1 MIAEFRKLLNVLDI
15 LHDPLWQFLGL
26 IVDSAALAIMLLP
39 WRRKQV
45 WVDAFNFA
53 PCWMVGGAKQAQTPT
68 Q

>member
-1 MIAEFRKLLNVLDI
+1 VFAGIRWLLNVLDV
-15 LHDPLWQFLGL
+15 LHDPVRQFLGF
-26 IVDSAALAIMLLP
+26 IVDFAALAIMLLP

-53 PCWMVGGAKQAQTPT
+53 PCWMVDGAKQAQAPT